1 MKYCPECGKE
11 LKDTMR
17 FCINCG
23 ADLNKHRESEARRKA
38 ALQTADN
45 AAEPSPFAAF
55 IEPAAAAAEQKPF
68 FPDAPAYP
76 ADERSRCRLRPSL

>member
-1 MKYCPECGKE
+1 MRFCPECGRE
-11 LKDTMR
+11 IKDTMR

-38 ALQTADN
+38 ALEAK

-55 IEPAAAAAEQKPF
+55 TPPNRYSPE
-68 FPDAPAYP
+68 
-76 ADERSRCRLRPSL
+76 LRPTRPRPWRSPNSPSRRRPS